1 MDAAVNTINYNER
14 FITKVVKEISSKFN
28 FNVIQQR
35 VITDILYKCTQNVE
49 ILLLEKEAGDFLTYI
64 DMYVNSMRLEGLSEL
79 TIKNK
84 KYTLKALNEY
94 LEKDIHKVTIADLKM
109 YILKKQSECKNNTL
123 NGIIVT
129 IKTFF
134 KFLCEEGYLENNP
147 AYKLK
152 KVKEEKRLKKSVNEV
167 TFEQIRLACKNKR
180 DRAIIEF
187 AYATG
192 VRVSELVNINISDLD
207 FYSNSLKVIGKG
219 NKERIVLFSEIS
231 KYYIKQYLDERKDT
245 NPALFV
251 GNKKPYNRLSQ
262 RAVQKIF
269 SNLKK
274 DLGLNIPL
282 HPHILRHTFA
292 TKLAAT
298 ADITVVQ
305 KLLGHSSINT
315 TMVYA
320 EINDDKVNYQY
331 KASKL

>member
-1 MDAAVNTINYNER
+1 MDAAVNTANYNER
-14 FITKVVKEISSKFN
+14 FIIKVAREISNKFN

-35 VITDILYKCTQNVE
+35 AITDILYKCTQNIE

-84 KYTLKALNEY
+84 KYILNALNEY

-109 YILKKQSECKNNTL
+109 YILKKQSECKSNTL
-123 NGIIVT
+123 NNIIVT

-152 KVKEEKRLKKSVNEV
+152 KVKEEKRLRHSVNEI
-167 TFEQIRLACKNKR
+167 TFEQIRLSTKNKR

-187 AYATG
+187 AYASG
-192 VRVSELVNINISDLD
+192 LRLSELVNVNISDLD

-219 NKERIVLFSEIS
+219 NKERVVLFSDIA
-231 KYYIKQYLDERKDT
+231 KYYIQQYLDTRRDN
-245 NPALFV
+245 NPALFTT
-251 GNKKPYNRLSQ
+251 NKKPYNRLSN
-262 RAVQKIF
+262 RAIQKIF
-269 SNLKK
+269 SNIGKELHL
-274 DLGLNIPL
+274 DAPL

-292 TKLAAT
+292 TKLAET

-305 KLLGHSSINT
+305 KLLGHKDLST
-315 TMVYA
+315 TMLYA
-320 EINDDKVNYQY
+320 EVNEDKISYQY

>member
-1 MDAAVNTINYNER
+1 MKIIKYKKLPGNKYK
-14 FITKVVKEISSKFN
+14 ITLDNNDIILYEDIIIKNMILLKKEI
-28 FNVIQQR
+28 
-35 VITDILYKCTQNVE
+35 
-49 ILLLEKEAGDFLTYI
+49 KE
-64 DMYVNSMRLEGLSEL
+64 NEL
-79 TIKNK
+79 
-84 KYTLKALNEY
+84 
-94 LEKDIHKVTIADLKM
+94 
-109 YILKKQSECKNNTL
+109 
-123 NGIIVT
+123 
-129 IKTFF
+129 
-134 KFLCEEGYLENNP
+134 
-147 AYKLK
+147 
-152 KVKEEKRLKKSVNEV
+152 
-167 TFEQIRLACKNKR
+167 
-180 DRAIIEF
+180 
-187 AYATG
+187 
-192 VRVSELVNINISDLD
+192 
-207 FYSNSLKVIGKG
+207 
-219 NKERIVLFSEIS
+219 
-231 KYYIKQYLDERKDT
+231 KQYLDERKDT

>member
-14 FITKVVKEISSKFN
+14 FITKVAREISDKFN
-28 FNVIQQR
+28 FNIIQQR

-152 KVKEEKRLKKSVNEV
+152 KVKEEKRLRHSVNEI
-167 TFEQIRLACKNKR
+167 TFEQIRLSTKNKR

-187 AYATG
+187 AYASG
-192 VRVSELVNINISDLD
+192 LRLSELVNVNISDLD

-219 NKERIVLFSEIS
+219 NKERVVLFSSIA
-231 KYYIKQYLDERKDT
+231 KYYIQQYLDTRCDN
-245 NPALFV
+245 NPALFTT
-251 GNKKPYNRLSQ
+251 NKKPYNRLSN
-262 RAVQKIF
+262 RAIQKIF
-269 SNLKK
+269 SNIGKELHL
-274 DLGLNIPL
+274 DAPL

-292 TKLAAT
+292 TKLAET
-298 ADITVVQ
+298 ADITVAQ
-305 KLLGHSSINT
+305 KLLGHKDLST
-315 TMVYA
+315 TMLYTEVN
-320 EINDDKVNYQY
+320 EDKISYQY

>member
-1 MDAAVNTINYNER
+1 MDAVVNTVNYNER
-14 FITKVVKEISSKFN
+14 FIANVVKEISVKFN
-28 FNVIQQR
+28 YNIIQQR
-35 VITDILYKCTQNVE
+35 ALTDILYKCTRNVTV
-49 ILLLEKEAGDFLTYI
+49 ILLEDEEGNFKTYI
-64 DMYVNSMRLEGLSEL
+64 DVYVNSIRLEGLSDE

-84 KYTLKALNEY
+84 MYTLNALNEY

-109 YILKKQSECKNNTL
+109 YILKKQSECKSNTL
-123 NGIIVT
+123 NSIITT

-134 KFLCEEGYLENNP
+134 KFLVEEGYIENNP

-152 KVKEEKRLKKSVNEV
+152 KVKEEKRLRHSVNEV

-180 DRAIIEF
+180 DRAIVEF

-245 NPALFV
+245 NSALFV

-305 KLLGHSSINT
+305 KLLGHENINT
-315 TMVYA
+315 TMIYA
-320 EINDDKVNYQY
+320 EVNEEKISYQY

>member
-1 MDAAVNTINYNER
+1 MNLAINEVLYNER
-14 FITKVVKEISSKFN
+14 FIANVTNEITNQFGFN
-28 FNVIQQR
+28 IIQQQ
-35 VITDILYKCTQNVE
+35 VITDILYKCTRNVA
-49 ILLLEKEAGDFLTYI
+49 ITLLEEEEGDFLTYLDI
-64 DMYVNSMRLEGLSEL
+64 YVNSMRLEGLSEE

-84 KYTLKALNEY
+84 KYTLNALNSY
-94 LEKDIHKVTIADLKM
+94 LEKDISKITIADLKM
-109 YILKKQSECKNNTL
+109 YILKKQSECKGNTL
-123 NGIIVT
+123 NSIIVT

-134 KFLCEEGYLENNP
+134 KFLHEEGYIENNP
-147 AYKLK
+147 AFKLK
-152 KVKEEKRLKKSVNEV
+152 KVKEEKRLKKSLNEI
-167 TFEQIRLACKNKR
+167 TFEQVRLACKNKR

-219 NKERIVLFSEIS
+219 NKERIVLFSEVS

-251 GNKKPYNRLSQ
+251 SNKKPYNRLSQ
-262 RAVQKIF
+262 RTVQKIF
-269 SNLKK
+269 SNLKEY
-274 DLGLNIPL
+274 LGLDIPL

-292 TKLAAT
+292 TKLAST

-305 KLLGHSSINT
+305 KLLGHENVNT
-315 TMVYA
+315 TMIYA
-320 EINDDKVNYQY
+320 EINNDKINYQY

>member
-14 FITKVVKEISSKFN
+14 FITKVAREISDKFN
-28 FNVIQQR
+28 FNIIQQR

-84 KYTLKALNEY
+84 KYTLNALNAY

-109 YILKKQSECKNNTL
+109 YILKKQSECKSNTL
-123 NGIIVT
+123 NNIIVT

-152 KVKEEKRLKKSVNEV
+152 KVKEEKRLRHSVNEI
-167 TFEQIRLACKNKR
+167 TFEQIRLATKNKR

-187 AYATG
+187 SYASG
-192 VRVSELVNINISDLD
+192 LRLSELVNVNISDLD

-219 NKERIVLFSEIS
+219 NKERVVLFSDIS
-231 KYYIKQYLDERKDT
+231 KYYLQQYLDTRCDD
-245 NPALFV
+245 NPALFTT
-251 GNKKPYNRLSQ
+251 NKKPYNRLSN
-262 RAVQKIF
+262 RAIQKIF
-269 SNLKK
+269 SDIGKELHL
-274 DLGLNIPL
+274 DAPL

-292 TKLAAT
+292 TKLAET

-305 KLLGHSSINT
+305 KLLGHKDLST
-315 TMVYA
+315 TMLYA
-320 EINDDKVNYQY
+320 EVNKDKISYQY